1 MKTAVDRARPT
12 VMDGFN
18 DWSSSLIDAF
28 IIIIISNVYSGWL
41 RIIR

>member
-18 DWSSSLIDAF
+18 DWSSSLTDAF
-28 IIIIISNVYSGWL
+28 IIKLVNHSEMSNL
-41 RIIR
+41 FP